1 MNAAKELALAELHE
15 TEAKLTDLRAK
26 LTQHRSR
33 YSAFVDGGK
42 RIIGIEPEKYI
53 ATERELF
60 QQLDVATRAF
70 HERLATWAQAQ

>member
-15 TEAKLTDLRAK
+15 TEAKLTHLRAQ

-42 RIIGIEPEKYI
+42 RIIGIEPMKYI
-53 ATERELF
+53 AAERDLF
-60 QQLDVATRAF
+60 QQLDSATHDF
-70 HERLATWAQAQ
+70 HAKLATWANA